1 MYLLEEW
8 TSSLD
13 TLCHLKV
20 LYIVSLVMNL
30 LFRKDTL
37 HHAAVVMQNDTI
49 ILVGGL
55 YRTSDR
61 KTGEVVRSKLK
72 YDN

>member
-37 HHAAVVMQNDTI
+37 YHAAVVMQNDTI

-61 KTGEVVRSKLK
+61 TTGEVVRSKLK